1 MAGVS
6 IPTFSQ
12 NDSLVL
18 NPVNNPFLKQ
28 YSLRKMCVD
37 KRGKLWFTTDKGLLR
52 YDGNDIALFVHKEGD
67 TTSLTTNSQGR
78 LHLDSEGNIYL
89 FEVGANDY
97 INTTTGKV
105 TQLSIK
111 IKDEYKS
118 KVVFPYP
125 FTQPYIDND
134 KSFWVGM
141 YNVGFIHYSRET
153 HKTDFYLLH
162 DSLPFQSNTVYVIQR
177 DVNNKNILWLA
188 TDNGIY
194 SLDKITGELK
204 RNFKS
209 AIPADSSFYD
219 LLTTRMQVSK
229 DTIWFAV
236 PLAGVGCYEIKTGVY
251 SIFHIKNQKG
261 TKITKINID
270 FFERKNGN
278 EFYIGTDYDLPGTFN
293 TSTRRYS
300 FNSKTSNNLPAVE
313 LRHIASDSSGNFWSL
328 IYYQLYSAGQSL
340 NKFRLLPFPTNK
352 STLGAEN
359 AFKRIIWDGRTKYY
373 YAAFDSKNEVFVL
386 DSNMTVIKSIP
397 IETSKN
403 ETRFN
408 IYDLGFDKNGRLW
421 LTGTKLWTYDD
432 KSKKFI
438 QVNKLKRNFHFK
450 DERFQSLSFRGDF
463 IYMQPADPACNAIY
477 RLNYKLLTCDS
488 ILLPGEILSDK
499 GAMNQM
505 GKKMDVLEVDKK
517 QKFAYLCYHMSL
529 FQLNL
534 VTGKAKLITKVNEK
548 IKPFQHFY
556 NMSWYSLDDDDRI
569 WVSTL
574 ESTKV
579 YEPENLK
586 IIEEIFPEKDV
597 YPIQQHNI
605 EGKGIMCILNSNG
618 VLIVDYRN
626 NKQFQ
631 LTASDGLISTFNSG
645 VACINDILF
654 VGALGYIQYLPLSS
668 VLNKAKS
675 RTCYLSSIQIF
686 NKPFATDTL
695 PEFLQTLKLSYD
707 SNFITL
713 TFSSTEYVK
722 QDRLEYRYKL
732 EGINKDWVHANYLN
746 RTITYN
752 DLKPGSYSF
761 YATVKNTDGTWSND
775 GVNLSITIVPAWWQ
789 TNVFKLICLLLL
801 IAVAYLFGKWRIKS
815 VRRQEQLKSKYEK
828 ELLELEA
835 KALRAQMNPHFIFN
849 CMNSIKSL
857 IQKNEHEKAIAYLT
871 TFSKL
876 IRTIF
881 QNSDKREISL
891 ADEIETCRLYTNL
904 ESMRF
909 GDKFDYR
916 FDVDDSLDLK
926 SVMVPALIIQ
936 PFIENA
942 IWHGVMPKEDGGTVT
957 VTIYKDDHAIRCI
970 IDDDGIGREVSNQNK
985 FKGES
990 STHQSKGVRLTQSR
1004 LDLDNLLNE
1013 RKASVEIID
1022 KTNEAGKTTGTKVII
1037 QLTEY

>member
-1 MAGVS
+1 
-6 IPTFSQ
+6 
-12 NDSLVL
+12 
-18 NPVNNPFLKQ
+18 
-28 YSLRKMCVD
+28 MCVD
-37 KRGKLWFTTDKGLLR
+37 KYGKLWFTTDKGLLR
-52 YDGNDIALFVHKEGD
+52 YDGNDIARFVHKDGD
-67 TTSLTTNSQGR
+67 TTSLTTNSQGH
-78 LHLDSEGNIYL
+78 LHLDRDGNIYL

-97 INTTTGKV
+97 MNTVTGKV

-111 IKDEYKS
+111 IKDKYKS
-118 KVVFPYP
+118 KVAFPYP
-125 FTQPYIDND
+125 FTQPYIDDD

-141 YNVGFIHYSRET
+141 YNVGFIHYYRET
-153 HKTDFYLLH
+153 KKTDFYPLH
-162 DSLPFQSNTVYVIQR
+162 DSLPFQSNSVYVIQR
-177 DVNNKNILWLA
+177 DVNSKNLLWLA
-188 TDNGIY
+188 TDDGIY
-194 SLDKITGELK
+194 SFNKISGKLK

-209 AIPADSSFYD
+209 AKPTDSSFYD
-219 LLTTRMQVSK
+219 ILTTRMQVGK
-229 DTIWFAV
+229 DTIWFTV
-236 PLAGVGCYEIKTGVY
+236 PQAGVGCYEIKTGLY
-251 SIFHIKNQKG
+251 SVFHIKNQKD
-261 TKITKINID
+261 TKITKIDID
-270 FFERKNGN
+270 FFERKSSN
-278 EFYIGTDYDLPGTFN
+278 EFYIATDFDLPGTFN
-293 TSTRRYS
+293 TITHRYS
-300 FNSKTSNNLPAVE
+300 FNSKTSNNLPEIE

-328 IYYQLYSAGQSL
+328 IYYQLYSAGHSL
-340 NKFRLLPFPTNK
+340 NKFRLLSFPTNK

-359 AFKRIIWDGRTKYY
+359 AFKRIIWDERTKYY
-373 YAAFDSKNEVFVL
+373 YTAFDSKNEVFVL
-386 DSNMTVIKSIP
+386 DSNMTVVHSIP

-403 ETRFN
+403 ETGQFN

-421 LTGTKLWTYDD
+421 LTGTKFWTYDD
-432 KSKKFI
+432 KSKKFE
-438 QVNKLKRNFHFK
+438 QVNKLKQNFHFK
-450 DERFQSLSFRGDF
+450 DERFQSLAFKGDY
-463 IYMQPADPACNAIY
+463 IYMQPSNPVYNAIY
-477 RLNYKLLTCDS
+477 RLNYKQLTCDS
-488 ILLPGEILSDK
+488 ILLPEEIISDN
-499 GAMNQM
+499 GNMNQM
-505 GKKMDVLEVDKK
+505 GKKMDVLEIDKK

-534 VTGKAKLITKVNEK
+534 ITGKAKLITKVNDK

-556 NMSWYSLDDDDRI
+556 NMAWYSLDDDDRL

-586 IIEEIFPEKDV
+586 ITKEIFPEKDV
-597 YPIQQHNI
+597 YPIQQYNI
-605 EGKGIMCILNSNG
+605 EGMGIMCILNSNG

-626 NKQFQ
+626 GKQFQ

-645 VACINDILF
+645 LACIKNILF

-668 VLNKAKS
+668 VLNRTKG

-695 PEFLQTLKLSYD
+695 PEFLQTLKLPHH
-707 SNFITL
+707 SNFVTL
-713 TFSSTEYVK
+713 AFSSTEYEK

-732 EGINKDWVHANYLN
+732 EGINKDWVHVNYLN

-752 DLKPGSYSF
+752 DLEPGRYIF
-761 YATVKNTDGTWSND
+761 YANVKNADGTWSND
-775 GVNLSITIVPAWWQ
+775 GVKLSITIVPAWWQ
-789 TNVFKLICLLLL
+789 TNVFKVLCLLLF
-801 IAVAYLFGKWRIKS
+801 IAVAYLFVKWRIKS
-815 VRRQEQLKSKYEK
+815 VRRQEQLKNKYEK

-857 IQKNEHEKAIAYLT
+857 IQKNEHEKAINYLT

-881 QNSDKREISL
+881 QNSDKREITL
-891 ADEIETCRLYTNL
+891 ADEVETCRLYTNL

-942 IWHGVMPKEDGGTVT
+942 IWHGVMPKEEGGTVT
-957 VTIYKDDHAIRCI
+957 VTIDKNDITIRCS

-990 STHQSKGVRLTQSR
+990 SAHQSKGVRLTQSR

-1013 RKASVEIID
+1013 RHAAVQIID
-1022 KTNEAGKTTGTKVII
+1022 KKNEAGKATGTKVII